1 MSLHGDAGYSA
12 LLHTISGQ
20 KPAVGMN
27 ANIGVEYRLFHNNFL
42 FSAGVEGMYELNANR
57 LEDLDVS
64 IPMIDTEGDLFDMH
78 VLVGKS
84 RDITHMVNLNIP
96 LLMGGEW
103 GRFYFLLGP
112 KFSINLYGATSSSAN
127 PSAKVGSIR
136 TTRTCVSG
144 RSASS
149 RAIPGTTSRSGG

>member
-1 MSLHGDAGYSA
+1 MKRYIVIVCLVAYSALLSAYTPLTSETYHFMSLHGDAGYSA

-78 VLVGKS
+78 VLVGK
-84 RDITHMVNLNIP
+84 
-96 LLMGGEW
+96 
-103 GRFYFLLGP
+103 
-112 KFSINLYGATSSSAN
+112 
-127 PSAKVGSIR
+127 
-136 TTRTCVSG
+136 
-144 RSASS
+144 
-149 RAIPGTTSRSGG
+149 